1 MGGALKEPWVLA
13 RLFAMVLL
21 LCAGS
26 VQADAVAGAVQAPA
40 TATVPSPGQI
50 LAIPPELA
58 DLLQEQV
65 VARSTSHTRRLDL
78 LARFIFDPD
87 GLGIRY
93 RHDANY
99 TVAETYQAREANCLS
114 FTLLTIALARAA
126 GLDAYG
132 QHVAQ
137 ALSWHS
143 ENGQVV
149 RSSHVNAGI
158 FAEGRRFSVDVAS
171 DNVLTQEPPARVS
184 DEALIALFHSNHAV
198 AAMIAGDLA
207 KAHALLSLAQEF
219 GPELA
224 QIWSNAG
231 VLHVRSNQLTAA
243 ENAYLKAIALAP
255 KDSTALFNLASL
267 YRRTGERDQAAML
280 ERQAQRVLSRD
291 PFHQFQQAI
300 AAENAGDPATALKHF
315 RRAIRLHPNEARFH
329 LGMARSYL
337 ALSDERRAVLSL
349 ARASEVGSGGDQARL
364 QAKLE
369 HLRSR
374 EPGCCPTLPT
384 TQGRPPVY

>member
-1 MGGALKEPWVLA
+1 MLA
-13 RLFAMVLL
+13 RLFGMVLL
-21 LCAGS
+21 LCGPV
-26 VQADAVAGAVQAPA
+26 VQAVAADVSTQAA
-40 TATVPSPGQI
+40 VPSQDQI
-50 LAIPPELA
+50 LAIPPDLA
-58 DLLQEQV
+58 ARLQDRV
-65 VARSTSHTRRLDL
+65 TGRAVSPTRRLDL
-78 LARFIFDPD
+78 LARFIFDAD

-93 RHDANY
+93 RHDADY
-99 TVAETYQAREANCLS
+99 TVAETYQTREANCLS

-158 FAEGRRFSVDVAS
+158 LAEGRRFSVDVAS
-171 DNVLTQEPPARVS
+171 DNVLTQEPPTRIS
-184 DEALIALFHSNHAV
+184 DQALIALFHSNHAV

-207 KAHALLSLAQEF
+207 KAHALLSLAQQLA
-219 GPELA
+219 PELA
-224 QIWSNAG
+224 QVWSNAG
-231 VLHVRSNQLTAA
+231 VLHVRSNELAAA
-243 ENAYLKAIALAP
+243 EAAYVKAIALAP
-255 KDSTALFNLASL
+255 RDSTALFNLASL
-267 YRRTGERDQAAML
+267 YRRKGERDQAMAL
-280 ERQAQRVLSRD
+280 ERHAQRVLARD

-300 AAENAGDPATALKHF
+300 TAESAGDPATALKHY
-315 RRAIRLHPNEARFH
+315 RRAIRLHPNEPRFH

-349 ARASEVGSGGDQARL
+349 ARASEVGSTGDQARL

-374 EPGCCPTLPT
+374 EPGCCPGLPT
-384 TQGRPPVY
+384 SPGRPRVY

>member
-1 MGGALKEPWVLA
+1 MLTRLLA
-13 RLFAMVLL
+13 MALL
-21 LCAGS
+21 LCGS
-26 VQADAVAGAVQAPA
+26 TVQTAAVAAEAPTPA
-40 TATVPSPGQI
+40 AVPSPEQI

-58 DLLQEQV
+58 ARLQERV
-65 VARSTSHTRRLDL
+65 IDRAVAPTRRLDL
-78 LARFIFDPD
+78 LARFIFDSG

-99 TVAETYQAREANCLS
+99 TVAETWQTREANCLS

-132 QHVAQ
+132 QHVAH

-171 DNVLTQEPPARVS
+171 DNVLTYDPPARIS
-184 DEALIALFHSNHAV
+184 DQALIALFHSNHAV
-198 AAMIAGDLA
+198 AAMIAGDLP
-207 KAHALLSLAQEF
+207 KAHSLLALAQQL
-219 GPELA
+219 GPDLA
-224 QIWSNAG
+224 QVWSNAG
-231 VLHVRSNQLTAA
+231 VLHVRSNDLAAA
-243 ENAYLKAIALAP
+243 EEAYVRAVALAP
-255 KDSTALFNLASL
+255 KDSTPLFNLASL
-267 YRRTGERDQAAML
+267 YRRTGERDQASAL
-280 ERQAQRVLSRD
+280 ERRAQRVLAGD

-300 AAENAGDPATALKHF
+300 TAENAGDPATALKHY
-315 RRAIRLHPNEARFH
+315 RRAIRLHPNEMRFH

-349 ARASEVGSGGDQARL
+349 ARASEVGSAGDQARL

-374 EPGCCPTLPT
+374 ESACCPTLPDSAN
-384 TQGRPPVY
+384 RSPLY